1 MSLSDPISDML
12 TRIRNGIMA
21 SYDTVDIPSSRLK
34 INIAKIL
41 KAEGFIKNYK
51 ILPDRQHGIIRVFMK
66 YDDKGAPL
74 ISGLK
79 RVSKPSGRIYAG
91 KDRIPVVLNG
101 LGMSILT
108 TPKGVM
114 TDRQARKMG
123 VGGEILCSVW

>member
-51 ILPDRQHGIIRVFMK
+51 IIPDRQHGLIRIFLK
-66 YDDKGAPL
+66 YDDKGSPL

-79 RVSKPSGRIYAG
+79 RVSKPSGRVYTR
-91 KDRIPVVLNG
+91 KDRIPIVLDG
-101 LGMSILT
+101 LGMSILS

-114 TDRQARKMG
+114 TDKQARKMG
-123 VGGEILCSVW
+123 VGGEILCSIW

>member
-1 MSLSDPISDML
+1 ML

-51 ILPDRQHGIIRVFMK
+51 ILPDRRQGIMRVFLK
-66 YDDKGAPL
+66 YDEKGAPV
-74 ISGLK
+74 IVGIK
-79 RVSKPSGRIYAG
+79 RVSKPSGRVYAN
-91 KDRIPVVLNG
+91 KDQIPRVLDG
-101 LGMSILT
+101 LGMSILST
-108 TPKGVM
+108 SKGVL
-114 TDRQARKMG
+114 TDKQARKMG

>member
-1 MSLSDPISDML
+1 MSISDPIADML

-34 INIAKIL
+34 INVAKIL

-51 ILPDRQHGIIRVFMK
+51 IMAERRHGTLRVFLK
-66 YDDKGAPL
+66 YDEKGAPV
-74 ISGLK
+74 IGGLK
-79 RVSKPSGRIYAG
+79 RVSKPSGRVYTK
-91 KDRIPVVLNG
+91 KDRIPTILNG
-101 LGMSILT
+101 LGVSILS

-114 TDRQARKMG
+114 TDKQAKKMG